1 MGKGHEGEGIPE
13 EWGMHRGRRPVAAR
27 YDFRRGESSQTT
39 RRRGPKLERPTN
51 GWICMGV
58 SHAPP
63 VIQLGT
69 HAPFAGPNI
78 TNSF

>member
-51 GWICMGV
+51 G
-58 SHAPP
+58 
-63 VIQLGT
+63 
-69 HAPFAGPNI
+69 
-78 TNSF
+78 